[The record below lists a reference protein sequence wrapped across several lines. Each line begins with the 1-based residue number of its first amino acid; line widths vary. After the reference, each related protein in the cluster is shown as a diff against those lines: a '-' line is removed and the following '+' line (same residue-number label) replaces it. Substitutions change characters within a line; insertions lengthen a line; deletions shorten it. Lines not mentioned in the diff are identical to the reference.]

1 MSIRRSHR
9 NGNQGAS
16 NKARIARV
24 REKALRMRERI
35 KQATTAMM
43 VRRERHL
50 AWWQQAYRLP
60 LVATRWIFSQAS
72 ALWVAFMQLLGLPL
86 RRPSKLKDE
95 LQPRKHAIKKRRH
108 DVTPGKATI
117 RTIMHEPLEDRVLFA
132 FDSITIV
139 GGATGSAD
147 SFLSDGEI
155 LQSEGSGDATVSI
168 NAIDTALK
176 NGFNIKLEASQIDF
190 ASSIGSV
197 SLSATGRSLAFYTSG
212 NSLSNNG
219 EFLSRPVSTYC
230 NWANVRFTSAKDISV
245 ATLSASSF

>member
-1 MSIRRSHR
+1 MGGFHAATRLATASSIEA
-9 NGNQGAS
+9 QG
-16 NKARIARV
+16 RIA
-24 REKALRMRERI
+24 
-35 KQATTAMM
+35 T
-43 VRRERHL
+43 
-50 AWWQQAYRLP
+50 
-60 LVATRWIFSQAS
+60 SQARNQE
-72 ALWVAFMQLLGLPL
+72 A
-86 RRPSKLKDE
+86 PSRCD
-95 LQPRKHAIKKRRH
+95 
-108 DVTPGKATI
+108 TGKATI

-197 SLSATGRSLAFYTSG
+197 SLSATGAITCVLHLG
-212 NSLSNNG
+212 
-219 EFLSRPVSTYC
+219 
-230 NWANVRFTSAKDISV
+230 
-245 ATLSASSF
+245 